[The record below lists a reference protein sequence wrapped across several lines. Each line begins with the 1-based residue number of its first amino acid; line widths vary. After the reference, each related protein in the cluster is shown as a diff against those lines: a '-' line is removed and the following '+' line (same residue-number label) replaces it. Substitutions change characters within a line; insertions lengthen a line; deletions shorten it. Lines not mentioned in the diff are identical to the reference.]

1 MLIWSRR
8 RKLQA
13 ADAEL
18 ERRQSDDARNM
29 VGQLYAQL
37 AELFRDLP
45 SVTGP
50 RVVVGV
56 GPKGGSGKTTT
67 MVAAS
72 YMTAQLVTGDLIL
85 VDVNP
90 DKSNLRE
97 RLVRAGR
104 RGTLLDLIG
113 ALGSLR
119 YPSQLAQ
126 FQVPVNRVKVIHKD
140 GLRSAD
146 VQQVSAAT
154 WYELL
159 ETLSWYGQLV
169 LADGGL
175 SLVSP
180 AAQGSLARADHVTLA
195 VEADPVVIQ
204 KTLEAVNEVM
214 ASDPAIRD
222 LMLAATVVVTYTNPT
237 ADLNPLLAESIEYL
251 RRTFSGVFVVPYDPA
266 AAVSGVVPF
275 DHMATATTDAY
286 LRVALHVAQCF
297 LRPPR
302 STIAPAKPIESDSA
316 PVDRPLTVNGS
327 HSVPTAAASQMS
339 NTAAGFGSDPSDGR
353 DTGPRHSPGRV
364 RVDSLEISRVDVD
377 PTGPL
382 PGVAVR

>member
-1 MLIWSRR
+1 MLNWSKR
-8 RKLQA
+8 RKDLAERTANDLLIAQA
-13 ADAEL
+13 ARE
-18 ERRQSDDARNM
+18 
-29 VGQLYAQL
+29 QLSLLYGEIAG
-37 AELFRDLP
+37 LFRDLP
-45 SVTGP
+45 SVTGS
-50 RVVVGV
+50 RVVVGL

-67 MVAAS
+67 MAAVS
-72 YMTAQLVTGDLIL
+72 YMTAQLVTGDLML
-85 VDVNP
+85 VDVNL

-104 RGTLLDLIG
+104 QGTLLDLIG
-113 ALGSLR
+113 ALGSLH

-126 FQVPVNRVKVIHKD
+126 FQVPVNRVKLIHKD

-146 VQQVSAAT
+146 IAQVSAAT

-180 AAQGSLARADHVTLA
+180 AAQGSLSRADHVTLA

-204 KTLEAVNEVM
+204 KTLEAVNEIM
-214 ASDPAIRD
+214 AADPAIRD
-222 LMLAATVVVTYTNPT
+222 LLLAATVVVTYTNPT

-275 DHMATATTDAY
+275 ERMATATTDAY
-286 LRVALHVAQCF
+286 LQVALHVAQCF

-302 STIAPAKPIESDSA
+302 VTTAPAKPLDSSTDA
-316 PVDRPLTVNGS
+316 PAGPVDRPPAVNGL
-327 HSVPTAAASQMS
+327 HSVGAD
-339 NTAAGFGSDPSDGR
+339 AGEGR
-353 DTGPRHSPGRV
+353 DGGPRQLPGSAWFA
-364 RVDSLEISRVDVD
+364 SLEAGRVDVNS
-377 PTGPL
+377 TGPI
-382 PGVAVR
+382 PAVPLR